1 MQRVLFVL
9 LDFNGRIKRLTWL
22 VFFFALMT
30 AEEGCEVLFR
40 NVLKISGTAGSGQGL
55 FPAVIIVDMAGLLG
69 TLIFLWPALALDV
82 KRWHDI
88 GRSGYYTLFIYGPFF
103 AIYAAQL
110 ANAPNVPEPQASR
123 MISLLALT
131 GLVYFIMLAA
141 RKGTAGANRFG
152 PAGGM
157 ASQA

>member
-1 MQRVLFVL
+1 MQRALYVL

-22 VFFFALMT
+22 IFFFALMT

-40 NVLKISGTAGSGQGL
+40 HVFHISGPAGSGEGL
-55 FPAVIIVDMAGLLG
+55 FPSVIIVDMAGLLG

-82 KRWHDI
+82 KRWHDM
-88 GRSGYYTLFIYGPFF
+88 GRSGYYTLIIYGPFL

-123 MISLLALT
+123 LMSLLALI

-152 PAGGM
+152 PAEGM
-157 ASQA
+157 PSQA